1 MELHVHVNR
10 RKNAD
15 KSPEMTK
22 LATLEDGA
30 LIKLAL
36 DGQTD
41 SFTVLTER
49 YVPALKRRIRLIV
62 PNITEVDDLLQEV
75 LLKSWH
81 HLSTFRSESTFRTW
95 MTRIAVNEA
104 LNFHRRAGCRPICH
118 TFDDF
123 DTFASR
129 EESQLQSLTR
139 AEAIRAVREA
149 VVELPA
155 KYRQILILREFE
167 QLSVKEIAQL
177 VHLRV
182 PTVKTRLFR
191 ARHMLK
197 RSRIRYWALADCS
210 SLVDAFDENLH
221 AA

>member
-41 SFTVLTER
+41 GFTVLTER